1 MKSMFLPL
9 FAAASLALAQDFGP
23 IDPVALYPGLFE
35 ALSDLHDKRG
45 AVEDYL
51 RGDGNMDNFNCFLAL
66 EYLIDS
72 LADSNDAQDRNMR
85 YQAIGCLRD
94 YPCEAAFSY
103 LESILKE
110 KDANIRRM
118 AALTL
123 ARLSFDEERWLSR
136 LEAIMDQDT
145 FGMSERRE
153 VYDTVSAHLQG
164 GFPPLDRQRRLLRF
178 LLHRSSQEL
187 FCPDTLDE
195 ILCREIPKWRGSSQ
209 RAENAARMIR
219 EHPDSARLVAFFQ
232 TVRTNVIESAR
243 TAPFPDHGDDRAPAA
258 TNRTAFVSP
267 PPVAGNPS
275 AGSDP
280 WDNLLDNLPERKPG
294 TPSPDSEPPF

>member
-1 MKSMFLPL
+1 MKSMFLTL
-9 FAAASLALAQDFGP
+9 FAATSLALAQDFGP
-23 IDPVALYPGLFE
+23 IDPVALYPGLVE

-51 RGDGNMDNFNCFLAL
+51 RGDSNMDNFNCFLAL

-72 LADSNDAQDRNMR
+72 LADSNDAQNRNMR
-85 YQAIGCLRD
+85 YQAVGCLRD

-136 LEAIMDQDT
+136 LEVVMERDT
-145 FGMSERRE
+145 FGMSERQE

-164 GFPPLDRQRRLLRF
+164 GFPPLERQCRLLRF
-178 LLHRSSQEL
+178 LLHRASQEL
-187 FCPDTLDE
+187 FCPDIPDE
-195 ILCREIPKWRGSSQ
+195 ILCREIPKWQGSPQ
-209 RAENAARMIR
+209 RAVNAARMIR
-219 EHPDSARLVAFFQ
+219 EHPDRARLVAFFQ
-232 TVRTNVIESAR
+232 IVRTNAIESAR
-243 TAPFPDHGDDRAPAA
+243 PAPFPGSGDDNAPTA
-258 TNRTAFVSP
+258 TNSTAFVSP
-267 PPVAGNPS
+267 PPEAGDPS
-275 AGSDP
+275 TGSDP
-280 WDNLLDNLPERKPG
+280 WDDLLNDLPEKKPG
-294 TPSPDSEPPF
+294 TPPPDWQPPF